1 MEIKRTANA
10 GVLLKMDGKSV
21 LIDGVCGSFP
31 PYLETPQSIKE
42 ELCKNPPDALLITHT
57 HPDHFDL
64 PFFESYKKTFRTYL
78 GAEGQAFYENDG
90 IRITAVKT
98 RHIGKNDG
106 EHYSFV
112 IEGSKIVWFMGDA
125 SPNELVKLK
134 SFTSPDVLIIPYA
147 YVITP
152 SALKMT
158 EDIGAKLNIILHLP
172 NREEDSFGLWQ
183 EIEKANLNSRFIIPE
198 ICDNLVIYQ

>member
-42 ELCKNPPDALLITHT
+42 ELYKNPPDALLITHT

-64 PFFESYKKTFRTYL
+64 SFFESYKKAFRTHL
-78 GAEGQAFYENDG
+78 GAEGSAFYENG
-90 IRITAVKT
+90 RLRITAVKT
-98 RHIGKNDG
+98 RHIGKNEG
-106 EHYSFV
+106 EHFSFC
-112 IEGSKIVWFMGDA
+112 IEGSKTIWFMGDA

-134 SFTSPDVLIIPYA
+134 DFTKPDILIIPYA

-158 EDIGAKLNIILHLP
+158 EGIGAKLNVILHLP
-172 NREEDSFGLWQ
+172 NREEDKFNLWK
-183 EIEKANLNSRFIIPE
+183 ETEKANLNDRFVIPK
-198 ICDNLVIYQ
+198 INDLLVI

>member
-21 LIDGVCGSFP
+21 LIDGVCGKFP
-31 PYLETPQSIKE
+31 PYLETPQNIKE
-42 ELCKNPPDALLITHT
+42 ELIKNLPDIFLISHT

-64 PFFESYKKTFRTYL
+64 SFFESYKKTFRTYL

-134 SFTSPDVLIIPYA
+134 SFTKPDVLIIPYA
-147 YVITP
+147 CVITP

-158 EDIGAKLNIILHLP
+158 NEVGAKLNIILHLP
-172 NREEDSFGLWQ
+172 NREEDKFNLWK
-183 EIEKANLNSRFIIPE
+183 ETEKANLNDRFVIPK
-198 ICDNLVIYQ
+198 INDLLVI